1 MESRWNRDEND
12 DNERGNCPF
21 NFQWEIKI
29 IIWWPLPFYRK
40 DPELAEN
47 WVSLL
52 CCSVLWHW
60 QMQEK
65 GLGFRCWCYLPRLDT
80 IARQIR
86 KGRTSSLL
94 HLEEV
99 VIECST
105 TTIECVQK

>member
-1 MESRWNRDEND
+1 MRMMIMK
-12 DNERGNCPF
+12 G
-21 NFQWEIKI
+21 EIVRLTSNGKSKSSYGGHFRFI
-29 IIWWPLPFYRK
+29 EK
-40 DPELAEN
+40 AQSCMLAEN

-52 CCSVLWHW
+52 CCSLLWHW